1 MLYETQLKVRKP
13 LKIVFFYRC
22 WPFLMNALAVTD
34 STTNSKAEATI
45 PAASTRKSA
54 VIRS

>member
-1 MLYETQLKVRKP
+1 
-13 LKIVFFYRC
+13 
-22 WPFLMNALAVTD
+22 MNALAVTD

-45 PAASTRKSA
+45 PAANTMKSA